1 MYDKH
6 KNIEDICLQCRILI
20 LNLILIVG
28 GKSMLYSI
36 PWYVV
41 LFQSI
46 PEMFLTLILG
56 FKLFNLDVDIRKF
69 FLISCIVSIIV
80 YFTRKNATI
89 YGIHTAIFILSS
101 LILIKMILQIKFTY
115 SFICISTSSLING
128 LLQSLIVPI
137 LFAIFK
143 SDTESLMQNPWLNVV
158 YFVPCGILMVELY
171 VYIDKKKIYIFDLK
185 MYENDEKT
193 LLKDKSILVL
203 FTILMQGILILV
215 INQTSYLFH
224 ELYGL
229 GKQYIFINYA
239 ISIQTIFVLLS
250 IKGFGADIENKVEMN
265 FLKTHLK
272 QIEGLYNVL
281 RTQNHEHKRHIQ
293 TIQSM
298 IYLDEIQS
306 AKEYIDGLSQNYSRT
321 DDIIYVGNMA
331 LTALINE
338 KRKVAEINNI
348 DFKFS
353 INCILNKL
361 KISSWD
367 LCSILGN
374 LLDNA
379 FEIVM
384 KKKNDRQVV
393 LAINYVYD
401 KYVLE
406 VSNNGEKIS
415 EVEIDKI
422 FEPGYTTKDSVG
434 RGYGLF
440 LTKNLIE
447 KYGGT
452 IEVYCQENTVF
463 QIMFL
468 CKEGEVSE

>member
-1 MYDKH
+1 
-6 KNIEDICLQCRILI
+6 
-20 LNLILIVG
+20 
-28 GKSMLYSI
+28 MLYSI

-215 INQTSYLFH
+215 INQTFYLFYKF
-224 ELYGL
+224 YGL

-250 IKGFGADIENKVEMN
+250 IKGLGDDIENKIEMN

-338 KRKVAEINNI
+338 KRKVAEMNNVNF
-348 DFKFS
+348 DFS
-353 INCILNKL
+353 INCILSKL
-361 KISSWD
+361 KINSWD
-367 LCSILGN
+367 LCSVLGN

-379 FEIVM
+379 FEIVI
-384 KKKNDRQVV
+384 KKRDNRQVK
-393 LAINYVYD
+393 LEINYIDD
-401 KYVLE
+401 KYVVE

-415 EVEIDKI
+415 EIEIDKI
-422 FEPGYTTKDSVG
+422 FEPGYTTKGSVG

-440 LTKNLIE
+440 LTKSLIE

-452 IEVYCQENTVF
+452 IEVYCQEDTVF
-463 QIMFL
+463 RIVFPY
-468 CKEGEVSE
+468 KEGGLSE